1 MKKIFTLVLALMG
14 FAGAAN
20 AATTDD
26 VQTLKH
32 SYVLV
37 FDDYTGNGTGS
48 RSKGALFGDSHFLDV
63 TGGSVNSGGK
73 GSVDLA
79 TMTYGNGASPLEY
92 LEGNITPEEI
102 AALQEKY
109 GEYGTHINSLRL
121 KNTQDVISCKPTA
134 GSVLY
139 VFGQGNNK
147 SGKDCRIPK
156 FAKTADLADA
166 LNDAPTADW
175 GTMNIYVYK
184 FVVPGDFDG
193 NIPLYIGS
201 YNGDSFFSYIII
213 EANEAPGTPTVK
225 VGDQTFEGGLW
236 FREVTCKANDMVEEG
251 STEKIPTIVTYTTDG
266 SAPTAASP
274 IYTEP
279 IKCYQNMTVKFQA
292 FMNLGDGK
300 PADDFICDGADNEG
314 NVNFVFGAPAI
325 AADGASFT
333 ITSPY
338 AEQNGEN
345 YYKLNGG
352 EEVKGDG
359 ATLTESATVTAYTK
373 ITNGEYATF
382 TTLSTTKDVYV
393 LNAIKEKK
401 TIAVT
406 AADVVLDEEATATS
420 TTGDVYKVENGAISA
435 DKTDFF
441 VKNLTFSVVKDANY
455 QVPAGQE
462 AYIQM
467 SNTNITFFVAEGDSV
482 DVKVTTTKNSCKT
495 LNPDNDESVTTD
507 RKNYVN
513 VSGTTYC
520 NDDVTAENGNIIEFG
535 LKGAEGGSYFTFQKY
550 SGTGNILISSIE
562 ITPAAATPAETE
574 TVLWEGTATVTGWA
588 DQPQFLSDGGAE
600 LTAAGAKAG
609 DKIRI
614 YASAPDTN
622 WQFELF
628 DGHWHN
634 NYQRFSEV
642 ALTNEDGSPRES
654 IIVPLSTQGYVD
666 FAITD
671 AFLTDVTTAAGWGGT
686 FLLNGDGNITVTKVT
701 LVQDG
706 ATGIQNVKVQKVQ
719 SNAIFNLAGQRVD
732 ANYKGVVIVNGKKM
746 IQK

>member
-1 MKKIFTLVLALMG
+1 MKKLFTLALALMG
-14 FAGAAN
+14 FAGTAN

-121 KNTQDVISCKPTA
+121 KNTQDVICCKPTA

-193 NIPLYIGS
+193 NVPLYIGS
-201 YNGDSFFSYIII
+201 YNGDSFFSYIIV

-225 VGDQTFEGGLW
+225 VGDQTYEDGLW

-251 STEKIPTIVTYTTDG
+251 STEKISTVVTYTTDG
-266 SAPTAASP
+266 TAPTAASP
-274 IYTEP
+274 IYSAP
-279 IKCYQNMTVKFQA
+279 IKCYKDMTVKFQA
-292 FMNLGDGK
+292 FMDFNNGK
-300 PADDFICDGADNEG
+300 PSDDFIIDGADNDA
-314 NVNFVFGAPAI
+314 NVNFSFNAPAI
-325 AADGASFT
+325 EAEGANVT
-333 ITSPY
+333 IVSPY
-338 AEQNGEN
+338 ENARNFLSLDGMESGAEELSQ
-345 YYKLNGG
+345 
-352 EEVKGDG
+352 V
-359 ATLTESATVTAYTK
+359 TLEESASIYAYSL
-373 ITNGEYATF
+373 IENGDYTTF
-382 TTLSTTKDVYV
+382 KSLGTTKDVYV

-406 AADVVLDEEATATS
+406 SADVVLDEEATATS
-420 TTGDVYKVENGAISA
+420 TTGEVYKVENGIISA
-435 DKTDFF
+435 DKKDFF
-441 VKNLTFSVVKDANY
+441 VKNLSWGVVKDANY
-455 QVPAGQE
+455 QIDGKE
-462 AYIQM
+462 AYIKM
-467 SNTNITFFVAEGDSV
+467 SDTNITFFVAEGDSV
-482 DVKVTTTKNSCKT
+482 DVKVICSKNACK
-495 LNPDNDESVTTD
+495 NIDADDAEDGSAVND
-507 RKNYVN
+507 RKCYVN
-513 VSGTTYC
+513 VSGTNYGGEDLKL
-520 NDDVTAENGNIIEFG
+520 NPDGNVIEFG
-535 LKGAEGGSYFTFQKY
+535 LKGAEGGSYFTFLKY

-562 ITPAAATPAETE
+562 ITPAGDDTAVKTIK
-574 TVLWEGTATVTGWA
+574 TVNAK
-588 DQPQFLSDGGAE
+588 SGA
-600 LTAAGAKAG
+600 
-609 DKIRI
+609 I
-614 YASAPDTN
+614 Y
-622 WQFELF
+622 
-628 DGHWHN
+628 
-634 NYQRFSEV
+634 
-642 ALTNEDGSPRES
+642 
-654 IIVPLSTQGYVD
+654 
-666 FAITD
+666 
-671 AFLTDVTTAAGWGGT
+671 
-686 FLLNGDGNITVTKVT
+686 
-701 LVQDG
+701 
-706 ATGIQNVKVQKVQ
+706 
-719 SNAIFNLAGQRVD
+719 NLAGQKVD
-732 ANYKGVVIVNGKKM
+732 ANYKGVVTINGKKVLN
-746 IQK
+746 K